1 MGHRPHTPYTVPT
14 RRFLILKSLTLGLLI
29 LNPTRSSPLPCC
41 PLVSSRMHRVSGA
54 ARLSPRELPLITPE
68 LSCGYQLVTSWAY
81 LYDDVRTDGIGI

>member
-1 MGHRPHTPYTVPT
+1 
-14 RRFLILKSLTLGLLI
+14 
-29 LNPTRSSPLPCC
+29 
-41 PLVSSRMHRVSGA
+41 MHRVSGA